1 MRVTR
6 SLLTKMGVSEARV
19 TRHLPALRRAL
30 PLAGI
35 DTPLRVAH
43 FLAQVLYE
51 SGSLARVVENL
62 NYSAARLREVFPAR
76 FTPAQAAAYAH
87 QPRRIGN
94 RVYANRLGNGNEQSG
109 DGYRFRGRGLI
120 QLTGRANYASFSAF
134 IDDDVVRAP
143 GKVATTYPVESATY
157 FWASRGL
164 EARADADDLAGVT
177 RLVTGAQAGLAG
189 RRLLLDRLKRHLG
202 IASRDVA

>member
-6 SLLTKMGVSEARV
+6 SLLTNMGVSEARI
-19 TRHLPALRRAL
+19 TRYLPALRRAL
-30 PLAGI
+30 PAHEI

-51 SGSLARVVENL
+51 SGNLARVVENL
-62 NYSAARLREVFPAR
+62 NYSAARLREVFPTR
-76 FTPAQAAAYAH
+76 FTPAQAAAYAN
-87 QPRRIGN
+87 QPMRIGN
-94 RVYANRLGNGNEQSG
+94 KVYADRLGNGSEKSG

-134 IDDDVVRAP
+134 IGVDVVRAP
-143 GKVATTYPVESATY
+143 GKVGTTYAVDSAVY
-157 FWASRGL
+157 FWSSRGL
-164 EARADADDLAGVT
+164 AVRADADDLAGVT

-189 RRLLLDRLKRHLG
+189 RRALLERLKRQLG
-202 IASRDVA
+202 ISPRDVA